1 LQKKHPFLVASK
13 SRVIHNSS
21 APTFGDEAPRTQT
34 MVNLD
39 VVPIVTRILQESD
52 NSDVLEQGLSFF
64 AKVLMPEMLR
74 LFNEN
79 MGVQL
84 RTMCGFTCSE

>member
-1 LQKKHPFLVASK
+1 
-13 SRVIHNSS
+13 
-21 APTFGDEAPRTQT
+21 

-79 MGVQL
+79 
-84 RTMCGFTCSE
+84 